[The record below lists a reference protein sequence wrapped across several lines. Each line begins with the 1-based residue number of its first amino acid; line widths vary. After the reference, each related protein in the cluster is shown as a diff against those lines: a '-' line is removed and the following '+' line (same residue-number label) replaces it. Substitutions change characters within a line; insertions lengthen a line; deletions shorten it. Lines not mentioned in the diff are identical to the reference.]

1 MTKRRKNEYS
11 PFYKIWSGM
20 HKMNPEKILMK
31 KESKE
36 WRNGGVEEER
46 TDSLKNEKGR
56 LHLVLREIPI

>member
-1 MTKRRKNEYS
+1 
-11 PFYKIWSGM
+11 M